1 MFQET
6 PTKRSWSLCRH
17 WLRLEMFTRGT
28 NLQIRHFH
36 HSSSQF
42 TTVRHSSSSLPDDL
56 LPPLTPDNTGMAL
69 PEWWKVRAP
78 HSHIRMSVAT
88 DPSFYLPQDAC
99 GRLHARPA
107 HAAESV

>member
-1 MFQET
+1 MGFAPERS
-6 PTKRSWSLCRH
+6 PWTKRQTDARGIRYYDNS
-17 WLRLEMFTRGT
+17 ETRAR
-28 NLQIRHFH
+28 QWM
-36 HSSSQF
+36 
-42 TTVRHSSSSLPDDL
+42 LPDDL